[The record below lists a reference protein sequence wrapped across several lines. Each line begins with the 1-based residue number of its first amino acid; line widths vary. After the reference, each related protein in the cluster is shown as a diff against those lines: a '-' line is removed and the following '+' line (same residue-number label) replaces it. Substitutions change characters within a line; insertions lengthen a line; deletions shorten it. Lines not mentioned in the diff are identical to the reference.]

1 MDNEELISQLRDY
14 CAKMEVEEVEKDQ
27 TLIVVECPNS
37 RYVMYHLI
45 PTIQGHINKILR
57 CHLWNKIHTKLTITI
72 IYE

>member
-1 MDNEELISQLRDY
+1 MDNDKLITELREY
-14 CAKMEVEEVEKDQ
+14 CSKMEVAEVEQDQ

-45 PTIQGHINKILR
+45 PTIQNHINKILR
-57 CHLWNKIHTKLTITI
+57 SHLFNKIHTKLTITI